1 MPFALT
7 LGKAWLDRSFF
18 IHCED
23 DNSSAPAFNGLC
35 HRPEEPP
42 CPPLLKNALAPL
54 HKRSTTSTAGCVKQA
69 GTTAAQ
75 FMFSAQHSQFVNAAV
90 ANAKSATGV
99 FMGLDVAQCA
109 PKMRDILQSNRG
121 HGAYTC
127 QYAATHRSYPSHCA
141 IVMEVGVDSKGNTC
155 EPWAA
160 MNPILWA

>member
-1 MPFALT
+1 M
-7 LGKAWLDRSFF
+7 
-18 IHCED
+18 
-23 DNSSAPAFNGLC
+23 
-35 HRPEEPP
+35 
-42 CPPLLKNALAPL
+42 
-54 HKRSTTSTAGCVKQA
+54 STAFEKRLGTLAQA
-69 GTTAAQ
+69 QYDKYRWLREAGGHHGGAVHVLCAA
-75 FMFSAQHSQFVNAAV
+75 FAAAV

-99 FMGLDVAQCA
+99 FMGRDVAQCA

-160 MNPILWA
+160 MNLILWA